1 MKLFSCFG
9 QKSPLWTRLLR
20 DYHHCSCK
28 SEINFAKTKFKPIK
42 MYMAND
48 ILGLHYYFPEP
59 TLGHNLLYI
68 LINTD
73 TNMSL
78 SLHRKFCALMTSEV
92 ENYFHLS
99 RVWKIFSALSV
110 ASSSENPCRPMKT
123 LIFSQPNNC
132 FHVGDGL
139 TWTAYMRQ
147 NISTISSRSISPE
160 ESLSY
165 IRNAHLA
172 QLNLF
177 THSFQH
183 LYENDQGTHHV
194 QK

>member
-1 MKLFSCFG
+1 
-9 QKSPLWTRLLR
+9 
-20 DYHHCSCK
+20 
-28 SEINFAKTKFKPIK
+28 
-42 MYMAND
+42 
-48 ILGLHYYFPEP
+48 
-59 TLGHNLLYI
+59 
-68 LINTD
+68 
-73 TNMSL
+73 
-78 SLHRKFCALMTSEV
+78 MTSQV
-92 ENYFHLS
+92 ENYSHLS

-110 ASSSENPCRPMKT
+110 ASSSEKPWRQMKT

-172 QLNLF
+172 QYYLF
-177 THSFQH
+177 TPSFQH
-183 LYENDQGTHHV
+183 LYERNQGTNHV
-194 QK
+194 EHCACLSFSAGSPLLLMSVAIINSWNNSWEHLLLWEFSF

>member
-1 MKLFSCFG
+1 
-9 QKSPLWTRLLR
+9 
-20 DYHHCSCK
+20 
-28 SEINFAKTKFKPIK
+28 
-42 MYMAND
+42 
-48 ILGLHYYFPEP
+48 
-59 TLGHNLLYI
+59 
-68 LINTD
+68 
-73 TNMSL
+73 
-78 SLHRKFCALMTSEV
+78 MTSQV
-92 ENYFHLS
+92 ENYSHLS

-110 ASSSENPCRPMKT
+110 ASSSEKPWRQMKT

-132 FHVGDGL
+132 FHVGDGP

-177 THSFQH
+177 TPSFQH
-183 LYENDQGTHHV
+183 LYENDQGTNHV
-194 QK
+194 QNDVRLPQLLCRVTTTAHVGCNHKLLEQLMRTSAALRV